1 MINRTG
7 PHSTGLGST
16 GPRADGLRSEL
27 VRQSNLAAILNTVHL
42 GGALSRSDLVLRT
55 GLSRSAV
62 GGLVGALVD
71 LNLVVETRSPSDGN
85 TGRPSPIVKVH
96 ATRNVVLA
104 MEVLVD
110 SVAVAAVGLG
120 GSLLLSVRSD
130 RPRAHLPAHRTV
142 QDLSDLAR
150 QITARLPADCGV
162 FGVGVAVAGLVRR
175 TDNMVLVAP
184 NIGWHD
190 VPLGALLSEAL
201 HLDVPITVSNDAD
214 LGALAE
220 SRRGAAAGL
229 NDVLYVSGEVG
240 VGGGVIS
247 GGRAMSGS
255 GGFAGEI
262 GHLPVNMDG
271 MLCKCGA
278 MGCWETEIGEEAL
291 LRRCSR
297 PPDGGRAAIQDVLED
312 AARGD
317 RNVLGAMGEQGRWIG
332 IGLAGLVNVLD
343 PSTVV
348 LGGLLERIYPHV
360 IESIQAELQIRV
372 MPAIREGVHVVP
384 AALGVDAPLLGA
396 AELAWEP
403 ILTDPA
409 AANRWRV
416 AANGP

>member
-1 MINRTG
+1 MTSRI
-7 PHSTGLGST
+7 

-27 VRQSNLAAILNTVHL
+27 VRQSNLAAILNSVHL

-62 GGLVGALVD
+62 GALVGELAD
-71 LNLVVETRSPSDGN
+71 LNLVSESRSPSDGN
-85 TGRPSPIVKVH
+85 PGRPSPNVTVR
-96 ATRNVVLA
+96 ANRNVVLA

-120 GSLLLSVRSD
+120 GTLLLSVRSD

-142 QDLSDLAR
+142 QDLCALAR
-150 QITARLPADCGV
+150 QITARLPAQCDV

-175 TDNMVLVAP
+175 SGNMVLVAP

-190 VPLGALLSEAL
+190 VPLGQLLGEAL
-201 HLDVPITVSNDAD
+201 HLDLPISVSNDAD

-229 NDVLYVSGEVG
+229 DDVLYVSGEVG

-247 GGRAMSGS
+247 GGRAISGS

-262 GHLPVNMDG
+262 GHIPVNIDG
-271 MLCKCGA
+271 LRCKCGA
-278 MGCWETEIGEEAL
+278 VGCWETEIGEEAL
-291 LRRCSR
+291 LRRCAKR
-297 PPDGGRAAIQDVLED
+297 PDGGRAAIQDVVED
-312 AARGD
+312 AAGAD
-317 RNVLGAMGEQGRWIG
+317 RQVLAAMVEQGHWIG

-348 LGGLLERIYPHV
+348 LGGLLERIYPYV
-360 IESIQAELQIRV
+360 IDSIQAELQVRV
-372 MPAIREGVHVVP
+372 MPAIRDRVSVVA

-403 ILTDPA
+403 VLNDPA
-409 AANRWRV
+409 AANRLRV
-416 AANGP
+416 SANGC